1 MITDFEKYLYNLHLK
16 ITRQQNNKPYNIR
29 KNFSDL
35 SDKDYASLKKLSN
48 FFNKHKE
55 ISPESFFSASY
66 KIHKDEKYFELSY
79 FNTLKAI
86 KAYTIYNKDLSNLD
100 PDSEEQLAFTKK
112 SLVFI
117 YNFCK
122 THNIVMANYL
132 NHKTNDMFSFLL
144 HIKNRDINLYSVLSF
159 NNLNSLLSKSN
170 VEVLRFMFEEEFL
183 DKVNSK
189 KIKFL
194 NSKKCKHLV
203 ITGLDRLENILKNE
217 LNISKAHIS

>member
-1 MITDFEKYLYNLHLK
+1 
-16 ITRQQNNKPYNIR
+16 
-29 KNFSDL
+29 
-35 SDKDYASLKKLSN
+35 
-48 FFNKHKE
+48 
-55 ISPESFFSASY
+55 
-66 KIHKDEKYFELSY
+66 
-79 FNTLKAI
+79 
-86 KAYTIYNKDLSNLD
+86 
-100 PDSEEQLAFTKK
+100 
-112 SLVFI
+112 
-117 YNFCK
+117 
-122 THNIVMANYL
+122 MANYL

-159 NNLNSLLSKSN
+159 NNLNAVLSKSN
-170 VEVLRFMFEEEFL
+170 TEVLRFMFEEEFL